1 MPQAGL
7 RVLSSFLLPLLAVLS
22 LFAAA
27 SVHAMDIDDP
37 FPDPERQAL
46 YERLMSEVRCL
57 VCQNQTIGDS
67 NAPLAADLRREIRGL
82 VEAGRTEPEIQTF
95 LLDRYGDF
103 VLYRPRLT
111 ASTALLW
118 FAPAILLIIGG
129 FALWRIVKRR
139 SQLPVPA
146 DEEENP
152 SPPV

>member
-1 MPQAGL
+1 MTFSAGRRL
-7 RVLSSFLLPLLAVLS
+7 FLSLLISLPLV
-22 LFAAA
+22 AAGVA
-27 SVHAMDIDDP
+27 HSMDIDEP
-37 FPDPERQAL
+37 FPDPTRQAL

-82 VEAGRTEPEIQTF
+82 VEAGRTEAEIQTF

-118 FAPAILLIIGG
+118 FAPVLLLIIGG

-139 SQLPVPA
+139 SQLPVPT
-146 DEEENP
+146 DEEDNP
-152 SPPV
+152 PSSA